1 MALTYDNATTM
12 TRDSILVKNPIDTTL
27 HDEPLLA
34 WLLQKKFDPKP
45 ADDNSGGYQFAV
57 NIQYARNPVADYN
70 GDDLPAVG
78 ATEKFTKALF
88 NWRFKETH
96 SAIKHTDWLANTGS
110 DSQIIPYLSNEV
122 KSCQAA
128 IKQDIADGAFTA
140 QAGLGWDGIYDI
152 FKTATYGG
160 IARTLNSTARQTVAT
175 DNYWWSPF
183 YEAAADAD
191 DYLKTLLHVEYW
203 AKHYG
208 NSKPDILFMAEA
220 TYDKMFDMFYNK
232 TGYMTPTTG
241 KALDMGFS
249 GLSFDGIPILID
261 SGVTATEAWFGNSK
275 YMGLILHPQESFA
288 MDKRGWHEA
297 SENSRTV
304 SARWYATGN
313 IICDNPGALGVAHL
327 T

>member
-12 TRDSILVKNPIDTTL
+12 TRDGILVKNPVDTVL

-45 ADDNSGGYQFAV
+45 AEDNSGGYQFTV
-57 NIQYARNPVADYN
+57 NIKYAQNPVADYN

-96 SAIKHTDWLANTGS
+96 SAIKHTDWLANTGA

-122 KSCQAA
+122 KSCQEA
-128 IKQDIADGAFTA
+128 IKQRIADGAFTA
-140 QAGLGWDGIYDI
+140 QAGLGWDSIHDI
-152 FKTATYGG
+152 FIASTYGG
-160 IARTLNSTARQTVAT
+160 IARTLTAGTREDTTVA
-175 DNYWWSPF
+175 NHWWTP
-183 YEAAADAD
+183 YREAAADAD
-191 DYLKTLLHVEYW
+191 DYLKTLLHTIYW
-203 AKHYG
+203 TKHFG
-208 NSKPDILFMAEA
+208 KSKPDIAFCTQA
-220 TYDKMFDMFYNK
+220 TYDKMFDMFYSK
-232 TGYMTPTTG
+232 TGYMIPTAG
-241 KALDMGFS
+241 KALDLGFS
-249 GLSFDGIPILID
+249 GLSFDGIPIIID
-261 SGVTATEAWFGNSK
+261 SGVDTSEVWFGNSK
-275 YMGLILHPQESFA
+275 YMGLILHPAESFA

-313 IICDNPGALGVAHL
+313 IISDNPGAMGIAVL